1 MAGKLKAVAE
11 DQLIETSKV
20 SFAGINAEY
29 TGMEDISL
37 GQPVKFT
44 ITGYVRKEGTELLEA
59 AEEDGEP
66 TTRPFI
72 QVKITG
78 LKRQK
83 VG

>member
-1 MAGKLKAVAE
+1 MASKLAAVS

-29 TGMEDISL
+29 TGMEELSI

-44 ITGYVRKEGTELLEA
+44 ITGYVRKEGIELLEA
-59 AEEDGEP
+59 GDEENEP
-66 TTRPFI
+66 STRPFI

-78 LKRQK
+78 LKRVK
-83 VG
+83 L